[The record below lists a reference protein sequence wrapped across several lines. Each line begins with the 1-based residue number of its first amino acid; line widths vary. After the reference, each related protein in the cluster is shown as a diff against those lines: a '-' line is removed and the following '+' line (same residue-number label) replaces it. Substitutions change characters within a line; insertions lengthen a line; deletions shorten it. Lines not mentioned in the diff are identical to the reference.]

1 MKKCIMV
8 GYEEEK
14 LLALRMYAE
23 QRGVSVEEELAQ
35 AAEAMY
41 QKVVPA
47 NVRAFVDMKVES
59 QKGTIEFR
67 IPELCQEKPIRQCR
81 RNWPDAVRGGVHQ
94 GKTRL
99 RAAPVI
105 LANMPYPR
113 ECSAGNAVQDIS
125 VVPGTERTESKPC
138 GDVSVE
144 WSTVLAIVA
153 SHLQCMRN
161 LCSRR
166 LWRQSIP

>member
-59 QKGTIEFR
+59 QKPKRKGIDCER
-67 IPELCQEKPIRQCR
+67 RRKGQQKESHSSEVSGLLLRQC
-81 RNWPDAVRGGVHQ
+81 
-94 GKTRL
+94 L
-99 RAAPVI
+99 
-105 LANMPYPR
+105 
-113 ECSAGNAVQDIS
+113 
-125 VVPGTERTESKPC
+125 
-138 GDVSVE
+138 
-144 WSTVLAIVA
+144 
-153 SHLQCMRN
+153 
-161 LCSRR
+161 
-166 LWRQSIP
+166 